1 MTSTSIIL
9 SYRLCEYEIAIVVAI
24 IVVDCSHLRR
34 YASELGQNIFNLDAI
49 LKVFSRN
56 YLFRLCIK
64 NDTSRL
70 VTLKRD
76 LKYLELRVYVIY
88 FFSLLYIHYNISW
101 FKTEANWDGYEKI
114 KYYYIII
121 TSYKPSIFIMY
132 NVIPIIST

>member
-9 SYRLCEYEIAIVVAI
+9 SYRPCEDEIVIVVVI

-34 YASELGQNIFNLDAI
+34 YASELGHPIFNLDTI

-56 YLFRLCIK
+56 YRFRLRIK

-76 LKYLELRVYVIY
+76 LKYLELPSLCNI
-88 FFSLLYIHYNISW
+88 FFFHRYIS
-101 FKTEANWDGYEKI
+101 
-114 KYYYIII
+114 III
-121 TSYKPSIFIMY
+121 FRGSKLKLIGMVARKSNT
-132 NVIPIIST
+132 II